1 MADEEVSRDVPSD
14 DEHLRQ
20 DVAPGSEGKSRDA
33 GPLDAGFTPGQTNA
47 GQQVGGLAS
56 ATGYGKD
63 LDPEA
68 QPDGNNPV

>member
-1 MADEEVSRDVPSD
+1 MVDEEVSKDIPD

-20 DVAPGSEGKSRDA
+20 DVAPDSGGEAQDA
-33 GPLDAGFTPGQTNA
+33 PDSGFTPGQTNA

>member
-1 MADEEVSRDVPSD
+1 MANEEVSKDVPA
-14 DEHLRQ
+14 DEHLREDTAPESQDGTQ
-20 DVAPGSEGKSRDA
+20 DVRDKR
-33 GPLDAGFTPGQTNA
+33 FTPGQTNA

-56 ATGYGKD
+56 ASGYGDD

>member
-1 MADEEVSRDVPSD
+1 MADDEVSKNIPD

-20 DVAPGSEGKSRDA
+20 DVAPETGGEPKGAPDS
-33 GPLDAGFTPGQTNA
+33 GFTPGQTNA

-56 ATGYGKD
+56 ASGYGDD

>member
-1 MADEEVSRDVPSD
+1 MTDDQVSKDVPD

-20 DVAPGSEGKSRDA
+20 DVAPESEGESQGDQ
-33 GPLDAGFTPGQTNA
+33 DSGFTPGQTNA

-56 ATGYGKD
+56 ASGYGRD
-63 LDPEA
+63 LDPET

>member
-1 MADEEVSRDVPSD
+1 MADDGVSKDIPD

-20 DVAPGSEGKSRDA
+20 DVAAEA
-33 GPLDAGFTPGQTNA
+33 GGEPKGGPDISNTPGQTNA

-56 ATGYGKD
+56 ASGYGDD

>member
-1 MADEEVSRDVPSD
+1 MADKEVPKNIPD

-20 DVAPGSEGKSRDA
+20 DVAPESEGEPQDA
-33 GPLDAGFTPGQTNA
+33 QDSGFTPGQTNA

-56 ATGYGKD
+56 ATGYGKG

-68 QPDGNNPV
+68 QPDGNNPI